1 MQPAAHGVCHRGVR
15 LETVHLIAGGRCVH
29 IELSGFD
36 SLALRTEDP
45 LRLGGC
51 ASAPIGVRFRAA
63 AIVAAHHSGQK
74 APHRARLP
82 HAEPH
87 ARLESRDARIRCGR
101 AILSS
106 SYCHRV
112 GQPETEASAR
122 SPYRRSRPCSDSGGR
137 LERACV
143 KKRVGTNGYCWVMR
157 ATSLGTSA
165 EGVRPRYV
173 EQIPQPAWMDMYRRN
188 ANHLNVLHRM
198 YFNQK
203 M

>member
-1 MQPAAHGVCHRGVR
+1 MPWPAHLAQTQRMRPAEHA
-15 LETVHLIAGGRCVH
+15 TLIAAPPGIEASDRCHLPV
-29 IELSGFD
+29 
-36 SLALRTEDP
+36 
-45 LRLGGC
+45 RLGGC

-63 AIVAAHHSGQK
+63 LTVAAHHSGQK

-82 HAEPH
+82 PAEPH

-101 AILSS
+101 AIFSS

-143 KKRVGTNGYCWVMR
+143 KQPCVW
-157 ATSLGTSA
+157 LGS
-165 EGVRPRYV
+165 
-173 EQIPQPAWMDMYRRN
+173 
-188 ANHLNVLHRM
+188 HLTLAPET
-198 YFNQK
+198 
-203 M
+203 